1 MNIPI
6 LHNSFTKHSFLKEKL
21 LDLINSSHAE
31 SLVDMQGY
39 DRISKVDWDQKDDW
53 SRKWVQLLLPT
64 LQEYFN
70 AEIKKLGI
78 SDTKLSALWFQ
89 QYLKND
95 RHGWHIHGD
104 TFTGVYYLEFD
115 SKSPSTE
122 ILEPITNKPINLK
135 IKEGD
140 IIIFPSL
147 VIHRAIENKTSTRKT
162 IISFNLCAQ
171 NIEPNKLK
179 EIQCT

>member
-1 MNIPI
+1 MSTPV
-6 LHNSFTKHSFLKEKL
+6 LHNSFTKHSLLKEKL
-21 LDLINSSHAE
+21 LKLIDSSNAE
-31 SLVDMQGY
+31 SLIDTQGY
-39 DRISKVDWDQKDDW
+39 DKISKVDWDQRNDW
-53 SRKWVQLLLPT
+53 YRKWVQLLLPE

-70 AEIKKLGI
+70 LEIKKLGI
-78 SDTKLSALWFQ
+78 SNVKVSALWFQ

-104 TFTGVYYLEFD
+104 TFTGVYYLEFN

-135 IKEGD
+135 VKEGD
-140 IIIFPSL
+140 IIIFPSFI
-147 VIHRAIENKTSTRKT
+147 IHRAIENQTSTRKT

-179 EIQCT
+179 EIQ

>member
-6 LHNSFTKHSFLKEKL
+6 LHNSFEKHSFLKKEL
-21 LDLINSSHAE
+21 LNLIKSTKGE
-31 SLVDMQGY
+31 SLVDVKGY
-39 DRISKVDWDQKDDW
+39 DRISKLDWNQKEDW
-53 SRKWVQLLLPT
+53 SRKWVQLLLQP

-70 AEIKKLGI
+70 SEIKKLGLR
-78 SDTKLSALWFQ
+78 DTKLSALWFQ

-95 RHGWHIHGD
+95 RHGWHLHGD
-104 TFTGVYYLEFD
+104 TFTGVYYLEFN
-115 SKSPSTE
+115 SNSPQTE

-147 VIHRAIENKTSTRKT
+147 VIHRAIENQNPTRKT

-179 EIQCT
+179 ESQ

>member
-1 MNIPI
+1 MNTPV
-6 LHNSFTKHSFLKEKL
+6 LHNSFTKHSLLKEKL
-21 LDLINSSHAE
+21 LKLIDSSNAK
-31 SLVDMQGY
+31 SLIDTQGY
-39 DRISKVDWDQKDDW
+39 DKISKVDWDQRNDW
-53 SRKWVQLLLPT
+53 YRKWVQLLLPE

-70 AEIKKLGI
+70 LEIKKLGI
-78 SDTKLSALWFQ
+78 SNVKMSALWFQ

-104 TFTGVYYLEFD
+104 TFTGVYYLEFNN
-115 SKSPSTE
+115 KSPSTE

-135 IKEGD
+135 VKEGD
-140 IIIFPSL
+140 IIIFPSFI
-147 VIHRAIENKTSTRKT
+147 IHRAIENQTSTRKT

-179 EIQCT
+179 EIQ